1 MRCFAAASHIYVAR
15 VTKTCLIITE
25 RFEPTAD
32 CLLAEL
38 RRRDIACLRWNL
50 DCFPLDSSI
59 TYRFS
64 HESSNGEISCD
75 GRSVELASIGSVWC
89 RGFRPSGFPDGLNEE
104 DRKFVQDEAQRALDA
119 LMTVLTVPWINHPQ
133 NHARA
138 NSKAAQL
145 LAAQQV
151 GLDIPHTVI
160 TNEPDEVR
168 RFIAHSADETIYK
181 AHSQSLNLEPG
192 KALYTGILTKKEI
205 DRLDL
210 IRISPGI
217 FQEYVSKTYEIRATV
232 VGSKIF
238 SGKIESQ
245 NRTETEVDWR
255 RRPFDIE
262 KDPVSLPPQVEG
274 KIQALMRTFGL
285 LYGALDFI
293 VTPEGRHVFLEINP
307 AGQYLW
313 VEAATKMPITAA
325 LADVLGDLC
334 AN

>member
-1 MRCFAAASHIYVAR
+1 M
-15 VTKTCLIITE
+15 TKTCLIITE

-50 DCFPLDSSI
+50 DGFPSDSSI
-59 TYRFS
+59 TYRVDS
-64 HESSNGEISCD
+64 QSVGGEFLCD
-75 GRSVELASIGSVWC
+75 GRTVELASIGSVWC
-89 RGFRPSGFPDGLNEE
+89 RGFRPSGFPDGLGDE
-104 DRKFVQDEAQRALDA
+104 DKKFVQDEAQRALDA
-119 LMTVLTVPWINHPQ
+119 LMTVLEVPWVNHPQ

-145 LAAQQV
+145 FAAREI
-151 GLDIPHTVI
+151 GLDIPRTII
-160 TNEPDEVR
+160 TNDPGEVR
-168 RFIAHSADETIYK
+168 RFIDTSAGDVIYK

-192 KALYTGILTKKEI
+192 KALFTGVLTKKEI
-205 DRLDL
+205 DHLEL
-210 IRISPGI
+210 IKVSPGV
-217 FQEYVSKTYEIRATV
+217 FQEYVPKAYEVRVTV

-245 NRTETEVDWR
+245 ASSETRVDWR
-255 RRPFDIE
+255 RKPFEINNE
-262 KDPVSLPPQVEG
+262 PVALPPDVET
-274 KIQALMRTFGL
+274 KIHALMQRFGL

-313 VEAATKMPITAA
+313 VESVTKMPITAA
-325 LADVLGDLC
+325 LADVLGGAC
-334 AN
+334 TG